1 MTGIFHACLEFM
13 NRKIGLIPF
22 LKAVFVNKHVKNSLF
37 DKIEE
42 SVSECALLMVEGAE
56 TASLSIKRPG
66 PDPWWTPP
74 ALANDFPIAVK
85 LC

>member
-22 LKAVFVNKHVKNSLF
+22 LTGVFVNKHVKTLLF

-42 SVSECALLMVEGAE
+42 SVSECALA
-56 TASLSIKRPG
+56 A
-66 PDPWWTPP
+66 WWREQKPQ
-74 ALANDFPIAVK
+74 LRQ
-85 LC
+85 

>member
-22 LKAVFVNKHVKNSLF
+22 LTAVFVNKHVKNSQF

-42 SVSECALLMVEGAE
+42 SVYECALLMVEGAE

-66 PDPWWTPP
+66 PDP
-74 ALANDFPIAVK
+74 
-85 LC
+85 

>member
-22 LKAVFVNKHVKNSLF
+22 LTAVFVNKHVKNSLF

-42 SVSECALLMVEGAE
+42 SVSECALLMAGGAE

-66 PDPWWTPP
+66 PDP
-74 ALANDFPIAVK
+74 
-85 LC
+85 

>member
-22 LKAVFVNKHVKNSLF
+22 LTGVFVNKHVKTLLF

-42 SVSECALLMVEGAE
+42 LVSVPWL
-56 TASLSIKRPG
+56 PG
-66 PDPWWTPP
+66 GGSRNHNCVNKKAGPRS
-74 ALANDFPIAVK
+74 
-85 LC
+85 